1 MIKTEAEYQ
10 ECLKRLEE
18 DRKVIRA
25 QQEKLEE
32 LNLSHDQI
40 ELAME
45 PVLSFNA
52 QLKEEVEWY
61 ERVKRRDFGVFSQ
74 LTEIGPLLV
83 ALRIANG
90 ISQAELAKRLVVDVS
105 QVSRDERNDY
115 HGISLE
121 RAERVVA
128 SLGEELQI
136 SVSQKRNHKDLL
148 TAC

>member
-18 DRKVIRA
+18 DLKVIRA

-32 LNLSHDQI
+32 MKLSPEQVQI
-40 ELAME
+40 AME

-61 ERVKRRDFGVFSQ
+61 ERVKRRDFGVFNQ

-83 ALRIANG
+83 ALRIAN
-90 ISQAELAKRLVVDVS
+90 SLTQVELAKRLRVDVS

-115 HGISLE
+115 HGISIE
-121 RAERVVA
+121 RAERVVEA
-128 SLGEELQI
+128 LGEELQI
-136 SVSQKRNHKDLL
+136 SVCQKRRSQDLM
-148 TAC
+148 AAS

>member
-1 MIKTEAEYQ
+1 VIKTEAEYQ

-32 LNLSHDQI
+32 MKLYPEQVQI
-40 ELAME
+40 AME

-61 ERVKRRDFGVFSQ
+61 ERVKRRDFGVFNQ

-90 ISQAELAKRLVVDVS
+90 MTQAELAKRLGVDVS

-115 HGISLE
+115 HGISIE
-121 RAERVVA
+121 RAERVVEA
-128 SLGEELQI
+128 LGEELQI
-136 SVSQKRNHKDLL
+136 SVSQKRRSKDLM
-148 TAC
+148 AAS